1 LLEQKG
7 PTSGQHSPFPADVLA
22 DPYPFYRRLRTEDPV
37 HWHEPWQ
44 AWVLT
49 RYDDV
54 IATWRDGRLAYGDRV
69 ARYLGQL
76 PEAVRDELEPLSRLF
91 SSTMAFMDPP
101 RHTRLRGLVGKV
113 FSGRVAESLRPRV
126 QAIVDER
133 LDQVQDAGQMD
144 AIGDLAYPLPAI
156 VIAEML
162 GVPAGDRD
170 QFKRSADAIVSF
182 LGTGRAVAEN
192 AERAQRSY
200 LELAD
205 GLLRPLIA
213 ERRRAPRAD
222 LISAL
227 VAAEE
232 QGDALDEEELIA
244 MCVSFLTAGHETTTN
259 LIGNG
264 LLALLRNPDQL
275 GRLRDD
281 PGLIPTAVEEL
292 LRYDSPV
299 QRQWRLATE
308 ELEVGGRRIAEGQLV
323 YQIVGAANRDP
334 AQFPEPERLDLGRAV
349 NRHVAF
355 GYGIHFC
362 LGAPLA
368 RVEGQVTFETLL
380 RRLPRLEL
388 ASDRLEWQPN
398 MAFRALRALPVAF

>member
-1 LLEQKG
+1 VLEEKS
-7 PTSGQHSPFPADVLA
+7 PTSGQHSPFPAEVLA
-22 DPYPFYRRLRTEDPV
+22 DPYPFYRRLRAEDPV

-54 IATWRDGRLAYGDRV
+54 VSTWRDGRLAYGDRV
-69 ARYLGQL
+69 SRYLSQL
-76 PEAVRDELEPLSRLF
+76 PEAVQDELEPLGRLF
-91 SSTMAFMDPP
+91 SATMVFMDPP

-113 FSGRVAESLRPRV
+113 FSGRVAESVRPRV

-133 LDQVQDAGQMD
+133 LDAVQDAGQMD

-213 ERRRAPRAD
+213 ERRREPRAD

-281 PGLIPTAVEEL
+281 PGLIQTAVEEL

-308 ELEVGGRRIAEGQLV
+308 ELEIGGRRIAEGQLV
-323 YQIVGAANRDP
+323 YQLVGAANRDP
-334 AQFPEPERLDLGRAV
+334 AQFPEPERLDLGREA

-380 RRLPRLEL
+380 RRLPGLEL

-398 MAFRALRALPVAF
+398 MAFRALRSLPVAF